1 MTEDALSIRSG
12 PNRSAS
18 IRWLVVAAMLAWVW
32 LTSLATGQTTQP
44 ASGPPLPPALPP
56 GSELPALGDSSL
68 SDRAAPADLM
78 PIPVAP
84 PRPAEPKPF
93 IESLKGTDATFEVL
107 VGQSRILTLREDI
120 TAGAQQPLISVGDP
134 KVIEFNVL
142 NPRQIRITG
151 QRIGAT
157 DLSIMTAKG
166 QNYSYEVRVTYNLSL
181 LESKLR
187 SLFPDTSIR
196 LGQVGNQVVV
206 EGEARSNAQI
216 SQIQQT
222 IASHLASLPTSGAA
236 QGGGV
241 GRGGGMAS
249 GSPRGSGSSQG
260 GGEYGSVGPAR
271 RAGQAECGP
280 GGTRSTGR
288 GRPLPAWSGPTEWAR
303 PGAAHCGGG
312 AGAARRGGR
321 CRDLSATGL
330 HHVGGV
336 RATLADRGPA
346 LHARDR
352 QPAPRAHLAAGHA
365 QGPRGR
371 TQPHRAAEH
380 RRKLPGR
387 RFQHRGHHR
396 DANW

>member
-1 MTEDALSIRSG
+1 MSFTIITWVTPAMTEDALTIRSG

-18 IRWLVVAAMLAWVW
+18 ITLARRRCDAGLA
-32 LTSLATGQTTQP
+32 LTSSATGQTTQP
-44 ASGPPLPPALPP
+44 APPLPPALPP

-68 SDRAAPADLM
+68 SDRAAPADLV

-151 QRIGAT
+151 LRIGET

-181 LESKLR
+181 LEGKLR
-187 SLFPDTSIR
+187 SLFPDASIR

-216 SQIQQT
+216 TQIIET
-222 IASHLASLPTSGAA
+222 ITAHLASLPTSGAA

-249 GSPRGSGSSQG
+249 GSPRGSGSGQGSGMSTAASAPRDAQVKPSAAQAGPDQPAG
-260 GGEYGSVGPAR
+260 GGPSQPGEGQPAGPAPR
-271 RAGQAECGP
+271 RV
-280 GGTRSTGR
+280 R
-288 GRPLPAWSGPTEWAR
+288 
-303 PGAAHCGGG
+303 
-312 AGAARRGGR
+312 AARRGGR
-321 CRDLSATGL
+321 CRVSRSQQQIDAKED
-330 HHVGGV
+330 GV
-336 RATLADRGPA
+336 
-346 LHARDR
+346 
-352 QPAPRAHLAAGHA
+352 
-365 QGPRGR
+365 
-371 TQPHRAAEH
+371 
-380 RRKLPGR
+380 
-387 RFQHRGHHR
+387 
-396 DANW
+396 